1 MKTQLA
7 IISLLT
13 GASQLAAFFKLWFTA
28 RIFGVGSELDGYNL
42 ALVLPTLISG
52 VMAGILQTGLFPV
65 RARLHARGSAE
76 TVAAFERSVLWGSL
90 AVGAMVA
97 AVLAL
102 ATPLLVPM
110 LAESA
115 PASVQAS
122 LRFAFPFSAAL
133 VALNML
139 GDCTG
144 YLLAMR
150 NRFVIAA
157 GAPMINGILGGLL
170 LAAWPQGGLLN
181 LVIGTVLGLAAQA
194 GICLLGLRS
203 TGFRL
208 VGPLPVWAQ
217 MRERGRE
224 MLALGGWILPGVVFS
239 NLVVSLPPLWAA
251 SFGEGAVSAFGY
263 AYRLHTS
270 ALHLLVM
277 ASSTV
282 ILARFAE
289 LVARDEVVAVQ
300 AILRKAAMASMVLG
314 GLGVVM
320 VWTLGGPIL
329 EWLFGGRF
337 DDAAASRVTNHW
349 LWMTI
354 GLAFALLSNVHSKFW
369 QAQSKPALM
378 SAVALA
384 SLMALALGF
393 ILLKPIVGEFSA
405 SGALSISSIIT
416 LAIGLSVTRYS
427 LSLSPDKPS
436 TSKAAD
442 NR

>member
-97 AVLAL
+97 AILAL

-139 GDCTG
+139 GDCAG

-157 GAPMINGILGGLL
+157 GAPIVNGILGGLL

-208 VGPLPVWAQ
+208 VGPLSEWTQ

-239 NLVVSLPPLWAA
+239 NLVVSLPPLWVA

-300 AILRKAAMASMVLG
+300 AILRKAAAASIVLG

-320 VWTLGGPIL
+320 VWAFGGPIL
-329 EWLFGGRF
+329 EWLFDGRF
-337 DDAAASRVTNHW
+337 DAEAASRVTTHW
-349 LWMTI
+349 WWMTL
-354 GLAFALLSNVHSKFW
+354 GLAFSILGNVFAKLW
-369 QAQSKPALM
+369 QAQGRPRLI
-378 SAVALA
+378 SAVSGI
-384 SLMALALGF
+384 SLMTLTASHLLLRDVLQEYSLAAAL
-393 ILLKPIVGEFSA
+393 SA
-405 SGALSISSIIT
+405 SGAAVVVLGLPYLNVSQT
-416 LAIGLSVTRYS
+416 HLAAG
-427 LSLSPDKPS
+427 K
-436 TSKAAD
+436 
-442 NR
+442 